1 MENMKTAYTR
11 KGKLKEA
18 LNLEWYMKNHGKR
31 KQEENRG

>member
-18 LNLEWYMKNHGKR
+18 LNLEWYLKTR
-31 KQEENRG
+31 KKKVG